1 MDTLEIYHEQTG
13 DRREFPRYVAE
24 RSFRLQVQV
33 GDDVSRCRMTD
44 ISLGGARLEFE
55 RPPDEGTGDPDA
67 DTVTIDWP
75 EIGTFS
81 AEPCWRDDKAI
92 GVRFDFSA
100 EALDFVSHCLSS
112 PDYLWRAGQ
121 PARLSLV

>member
-1 MDTLEIYHEQTG
+1 MDSLDLYHEPNG

-24 RSFRLQVQV
+24 RSFRLQVHL
-33 GDDVSRCRMTD
+33 GDHVSRCRMTD

-55 RPPDEGTGDPDA
+55 RHPDSEAVED
-67 DTVTIDWP
+67 DTSAVTIDWP
-75 EIGTFS
+75 EIGSFS
-81 AEPCWRDDKAI
+81 AEPCWRDGEAI

-112 PDYLWRAGQ
+112 PEYLWRAGQ

>member
-1 MDTLEIYHEQTG
+1 MDSLEIYQEQAS

-24 RSFRLQVQV
+24 RSFRLQVNL
-33 GDDVSRCRMTD
+33 GDDIGRCRMTD

-55 RPPDEGTGDPDA
+55 RPPDEEQTE
-67 DTVTIDWP
+67 TVDIDWP
-75 EIGTFS
+75 EIGTFT
-81 AEPCWRDDKAI
+81 AERCWQEGNTV

-112 PDYLWRAGQ
+112 ADYLWRVGQ
-121 PARLSLV
+121 PTRLSIV